1 MKVDATFKDTLDEI
15 KKRREKLGLTQSDLA
30 ELAGVSQ
37 PLIARLESR
46 KNRIDPTLS
55 TYLKITRVLD
65 EIEQKKVTARNIYHN
80 PTISVTSS
88 DSIEK
93 AVNVMEEYYI
103 SQLPVIDDD
112 FQIGSISEGALVRV
126 ISRGNIEKISNMP
139 VKEIMEEPFPMIPP
153 TADLPMLSHLLE
165 HHSAVLVQER
175 GRVAGIITKQ
185 DVLRLLH
192 R

>member
-1 MKVDATFKDTLDEI
+1 MKVDITLKDTLDEI
-15 KKRREKLGLTQSDLA
+15 KRKRERLGLTQSDLA

-37 PLIARLESR
+37 PLIARLES
-46 KNRIDPTLS
+46 KNNRVDPTLS

-65 EIEQKKVTARNIYHN
+65 ETEKKKVTAKNIYHH
-80 PTISVTSS
+80 PAISVSSS
-88 DSIEK
+88 DSIER
-93 AVNVMEEYYI
+93 AVKVMEECSI

-112 FQIGSISEGALVRV
+112 FQVGSISEGAVVRV
-126 ISRGNIEKISNMP
+126 ISRSNAEKISRMP

-165 HHSAVLVQER
+165 HHSAVLVQEK
-175 GRVAGIITKQ
+175 GKVVGIITKH